1 MNYNIS
7 SGFYWKENLSVSDTH
22 KRPLGEM
29 TNLLKDFN
37 GSISKID
44 TKMNKLKA
52 KGDQR
57 ER

>member
-7 SGFYWKENLSVSDTH
+7 SGLYWKEKSICLEYPQ
-22 KRPLGEM
+22 RPLGEM